1 MIGCLTAPFKLLA
14 FLLFIAALV
23 LGFLYRDRLGEWGR
37 SAWRDFR
44 NEPAPVAVVGVP
56 SAEALASARSKI
68 GELGDADSVVLGAD
82 EVASLLRAG
91 LDPYTRGT
99 MDSLEVRLKEGS
111 ISATATV
118 QTSRLPGGLL
128 GPLGMALH
136 DYEPITAEGSL
147 EVGAPGEGQWLIDR
161 ISFRDIPLPRDA
173 VPAIMQRVS
182 GDSTRSVPVDLPDDV
197 RGIRLRAD
205 GVTLYGNSR

>member
-1 MIGCLTAPFKLLA
+1 MIGCLTAPFKMLA
-14 FLLFIAALV
+14 FLVLIAALV

-37 SAWRDFR
+37 EAWRDFR
-44 NEPAPVAVVGVP
+44 NEPAAVAVVGAP
-56 SAEALASARSKI
+56 SEDALASARQKI
-68 GELGDADSVVLGAD
+68 EQLGGADSVVLGAD

-99 MDSLEVRLKEGS
+99 MDSLEVRLRDGA
-111 ISATATV
+111 IAATATV
-118 QTSRLPGGLL
+118 RTSRLPSGMM
-128 GPLGMALH
+128 GPLGMALRE
-136 DYEPITAEGSL
+136 YEPITAEGSL
-147 EVGAPGEGQWLIDR
+147 RVGAPGEGQWQVDR

-182 GDSTRSVPVDLPDDV
+182 GDSTRTVPVRLPEEV

-205 GVTLYGNSR
+205 GVTLYGNAR